1 MKKVRVGLVGLGPL
15 GKVHAENL
23 MYRIPNAQLAAV
35 CTRTQSKLDEVQ
47 RDWETPETYTDF
59 AEMLDKAQ
67 LDAVAIISPTNVH
80 LEHVRMAVEKGLHI
94 FIEKPTGMNAAECA
108 EIERL
113 AAQNG
118 KIFAVGFMRRFDA

>member
-23 MYRIPNAQLAAV
+23 MYRIPNAQLTAV
-35 CTRTQSKLDEVQ
+35 CTRTQSKLDAVR

-67 LDAVAIISPTNVH
+67 LDLCGDSMH
-80 LEHVRMAVEKGLHI
+80 RMQMRSVGL
-94 FIEKPTGMNAAECA
+94 KQ
-108 EIERL
+108 ERL
-113 AAQNG
+113 AHRSFSVVTA
-118 KIFAVGFMRRFDA
+118 